1 MTQEIVALGIA
12 LFWIWNGIAVGVL
25 AYAIRM
31 KINDIKEKRELSQFE
46 RELSQFERT
55 HVSSSEVENN
65 VSSSEVKNNVSSS
78 EVENNVSSSEVEN
91 NVSSSEVEN
100 PSVYNIR

>member
-12 LFWIWNGIAVGVL
+12 LFWIWNGIAIGVL

-46 RELSQFERT
+46 RT
-55 HVSSSEVENN
+55 H

-100 PSVYNIR
+100 NVSSSEVENPTV

>member
-31 KINDIKEKRELSQFE
+31 KINDIK
-46 RELSQFERT
+46 
-55 HVSSSEVENN
+55 
-65 VSSSEVKNNVSSS
+65 
-78 EVENNVSSSEVEN
+78 
-91 NVSSSEVEN
+91 
-100 PSVYNIR
+100 